1 MKIIST
7 EKYIT
12 ETGLD
17 DKIIKDNLR
26 GTPWPIVICID
37 MQDGTDTID
46 FCDITGMTTGHG
58 QLHPYGSRFKLDDP
72 VMVRDAC
79 EPDSAARPRYFAGM
93 INGRVA
99 TWSAGRTSWSAD
111 SSVDVTTWEHYRKP
125 TTEELTLRQAP

>member
-17 DKIIKDNLR
+17 VNIIKDNLR

-46 FCDITGMTTGHG
+46 FCDANGMTTEHG
-58 QLHPYGSRFKLDDP
+58 QLHPYGSQFKLDDP
-72 VMVRDAC
+72 VMVRDSD
-79 EPDSAARPRYFAGM
+79 ESDSALRRRHFAYVIDGK
-93 INGRVA
+93 IA
-99 TWSAGRTSWSAD
+99 TWVDGHTSLTVRASDDVSA
-111 SSVDVTTWEHYRKP
+111 WEYCRKP
-125 TTEELTLRQAP
+125 TAEELASW